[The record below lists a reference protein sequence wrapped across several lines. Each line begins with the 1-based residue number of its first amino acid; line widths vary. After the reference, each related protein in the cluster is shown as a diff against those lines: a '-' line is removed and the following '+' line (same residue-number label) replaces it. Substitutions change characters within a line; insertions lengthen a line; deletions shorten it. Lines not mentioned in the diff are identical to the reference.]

1 MSDEEWGTK
10 SDTDMIKNIKDKARA
25 ESPLGL
31 FENFRKS
38 KTTATEAA
46 KEAAGAIEHM
56 ATSKWDNMSRASE
69 DNDAVLD
76 KASIMTKE
84 KRATT
89 SIAEEAV
96 LKMVA
101 NIDKTAVSAECMQLT
116 QVGFIDILRKINQ
129 EKFLMLKEIK
139 SHFATKVDKVVMA
152 KDYQIKCQRV
162 IAIEAA
168 KKIVSETTKDS
179 SELFNREVTK
189 LMIQYSRI
197 LDLVEYFET
206 VVKQQS
212 AVIAFQEKII
222 SKLSLRM
229 NAGKI
234 DEEVI
239 KKQTSFLRSQQTMR
253 DKDVSATFSQIPK
266 ILYKYEPFEF
276 YGGNF
281 SASQEDK

>member
-1 MSDEEWGTK
+1 MGAEPSLKAAKTTIPFANDGSDSKPVKKVGFADDLTPGPDQGVEQDSMSDEEWGTK

-101 NIDKTAVSAECMQLT
+101 NIDKTAVSAECM
-116 QVGFIDILRKINQ
+116 
-129 EKFLMLKEIK
+129 
-139 SHFATKVDKVVMA
+139 
-152 KDYQIKCQRV
+152 
-162 IAIEAA
+162 
-168 KKIVSETTKDS
+168 
-179 SELFNREVTK
+179 
-189 LMIQYSRI
+189 
-197 LDLVEYFET
+197 
-206 VVKQQS
+206 
-212 AVIAFQEKII
+212 
-222 SKLSLRM
+222 
-229 NAGKI
+229 
-234 DEEVI
+234 
-239 KKQTSFLRSQQTMR
+239 
-253 DKDVSATFSQIPK
+253 
-266 ILYKYEPFEF
+266 
-276 YGGNF
+276 
-281 SASQEDK
+281 